1 MYKIVQP
8 EVIVGLG
15 NKTEFGEDAPPFK
28 TVKKLHI
35 NLEDW
40 LGDDL
45 MECHP
50 CYIITDNLKKG
61 LESTDFSGFTF
72 DRLEL
77 DRDEYFPDNYRLKKP
92 LPLFHWLKITG
103 KMNVDDVYIGEGK
116 SLFCSDKFIKYLK
129 ENFTVNYLTI
139 DPQKNE
145 FDDLLAQ
152 MIADSKKSK

>member
-15 NKTEFGEDAPPFK
+15 NKTEFGEAAPPFK
-28 TVKKLHI
+28 TVMKLHI

-50 CYIITDNLKKG
+50 CYIITDNLKRG
-61 LESTDFSGFTF
+61 LENTDFSGFTF

-77 DRDEYFPDNYRLKKP
+77 DRDEYFSDNYRLKKP

-103 KMNVDDVYIGEGK
+103 KVNVDDVYIGEGK